1 MFGVAKIKSSD
12 PLEKRFHGLCAF
24 VRLHLMKAAEG
35 DVEAGFAAARGRGM
49 IGEQD
54 ERFLRSCLA
63 DDDRL
68 AQGESL
74 DGTVTPELLE
84 TVQAKVNKLNM
95 GDSA

>member
-1 MFGVAKIKSSD
+1 MFGVAKIKSAD

-54 ERFLRSCLA
+54 ERFSTRFRRWSTSSTWGIPPDGRRAQSVVPLQLA
-63 DDDRL
+63 EL
-68 AQGESL
+68 VFVGE
-74 DGTVTPELLE
+74 
-84 TVQAKVNKLNM
+84 
-95 GDSA
+95 

>member
-1 MFGVAKIKSSD
+1 
-12 PLEKRFHGLCAF
+12 
-24 VRLHLMKAAEG
+24 
-35 DVEAGFAAARGRGM
+35 M

-68 AQGESL
+68 ARGESL

-84 TVQAKVNKLNM
+84 TVQAMVNKLNM

>member
-1 MFGVAKIKSSD
+1 
-12 PLEKRFHGLCAF
+12 
-24 VRLHLMKAAEG
+24 
-35 DVEAGFAAARGRGM
+35 M

-84 TVQAKVNKLNM
+84 TVQAMVNKLNM

>member
-1 MFGVAKIKSSD
+1 
-12 PLEKRFHGLCAF
+12 
-24 VRLHLMKAAEG
+24 MKAAEG

-84 TVQAKVNKLNM
+84 TVQAMVNKLNM